1 MSATDNDLERHFGEL
16 QAHAASMLLD
26 SQAGVD
32 GGCLSDT
39 DSDISATELSRRQ
52 LRNKRLSPHAR
63 EDLRLR
69 INCRERQRMH
79 DLNMAMD
86 SLRQVMPYA
95 HGPSVKKLSKM
106 STLLLARNYI
116 MLLTRSVEDLRRLL
130 RDVYCQ
136 RSLVG
141 LEACVKAD
149 LLRPSATVAPCPTVP
164 HPAYVL
170 PSPPFPTELH
180 SRVAAK
186 RDGEDAAPAS
196 AGTDDAEC
204 CRKSQ
209 RGSGSW
215 KAPCYCIQC
224 LTGIRK

>member
-1 MSATDNDLERHFGEL
+1 
-16 QAHAASMLLD
+16 
-26 SQAGVD
+26 
-32 GGCLSDT
+32 
-39 DSDISATELSRRQ
+39 
-52 LRNKRLSPHAR
+52 
-63 EDLRLR
+63 
-69 INCRERQRMH
+69 
-79 DLNMAMD
+79 
-86 SLRQVMPYA
+86 MPYA

-141 LEACVKAD
+141 MEACVKAD
-149 LLRPSATVAPCPTVP
+149 LLRPAATPCPPAPVH

-170 PSPPFPTELH
+170 PSPPFATTQP
-180 SRVAAK
+180 SRAKVAVK
-186 RDGEDAAPAS
+186 RSAEDAGLPS
-196 AGTDDAEC
+196 TGSDDAEC

-209 RGSGSW
+209 RHSGSW

>member
-1 MSATDNDLERHFGEL
+1 MKCAMSATDNDLERHFGEL

-86 SLRQVMPYA
+86 SLRQVTEL
-95 HGPSVKKLSKM
+95 K
-106 STLLLARNYI
+106 LLLY
-116 MLLTRSVEDLRRLL
+116 
-130 RDVYCQ
+130 Y
-136 RSLVG
+136 
-141 LEACVKAD
+141 
-149 LLRPSATVAPCPTVP
+149 
-164 HPAYVL
+164 
-170 PSPPFPTELH
+170 
-180 SRVAAK
+180 
-186 RDGEDAAPAS
+186 
-196 AGTDDAEC
+196 GTDGPVYVNDVLLWKVF
-204 CRKSQ
+204 CRFPHNQ
-209 RGSGSW
+209 
-215 KAPCYCIQC
+215 
-224 LTGIRK
+224 

>member
-1 MSATDNDLERHFGEL
+1 MIIVFC
-16 QAHAASMLLD
+16 
-26 SQAGVD
+26 V
-32 GGCLSDT
+32 C
-39 DSDISATELSRRQ
+39 
-52 LRNKRLSPHAR
+52 
-63 EDLRLR
+63 
-69 INCRERQRMH
+69 
-79 DLNMAMD
+79 
-86 SLRQVMPYA
+86 QVMPYA

-149 LLRPSATVAPCPTVP
+149 ILRPSATVAPCPAASVP
-164 HPAYVL
+164 HPAYVI
-170 PSPPFPTELH
+170 PSPPFPTELP
-180 SRVAAK
+180 SRTQVVAK
-186 RDGEDAAPAS
+186 RDGEDSTPTT
-196 AGTDDAEC
+196 AGSDDAEC